1 MLEPP
6 EFCSEFPSNPGEPRS
21 TQNDQL
27 SLREFAQRVSLICNL
42 ETGGKLGPQEA
53 YKKVKGLY
61 KQLKK
66 SRPNAT

>member
-6 EFCSEFPSNPGEPRS
+6 EFCSNFSLNPGEPRS
-21 TQNDQL
+21 TQNVQL
-27 SLREFAQRVSLICNL
+27 SFGEFAQQVSLICNL
-42 ETGGKLGPQEA
+42 ETGGKLDPQEA

-66 SRPNAT
+66 SRPKAS